1 MQSKRDQVQAHS
13 FMMGRLSSGLLA
25 ASPDAPESPL
35 GRTTRGVVFGVLFTV
50 LIGAGT
56 VVYGLLRPGGNDGWR
71 DGRHLVVNRDTGAR
85 YLWTDTDGVL
95 HPVRNYTSARLIG
108 GSDLPTE
115 DVGTASLRDVPVGGP
130 VGIPGAPDGLP
141 GADQLDDGSWNMCVT
156 GPYGADP
163 STSGAVSG
171 PAVHEAGATTLVAGA
186 PVDSTGIAA
195 DRGVLV
201 RGPDRTQYLV
211 WRGSRLPL
219 DEKSDA
225 RTALGYGSV
234 EAVPVSAA
242 FLDAL
247 APGPGLRAPDVPGR
261 GDRGPELG
269 GGTTRVGQVFE
280 VSVPGG
286 ASSYHLLR
294 EEGLVPLTRLGAA
307 LVLGDPATE
316 KEAYRGESP
325 KARTVGADALREH
338 RAEGAG
344 REGTAG
350 LPDAPPA
357 PQPVPRGSALCAQ
370 VDGGDGGA
378 RIGSGLV
385 PLTELAPVAVSEGTA
400 GPVREACVPTDATV
414 VRPGHG
420 ALVRALHASGAAH
433 AGTTYL
439 VAENG
444 VKYRVPAEE
453 SLGALGYTTGDIG
466 SVPAPLLAALPTG
479 ADLDPDAASGAAEV
493 RVTAPD
499 CETASPR
506 KEQQEGQRKEQQE
519 EQQEE
524 TGKGTEV
531 EAASFVTADPS
542 VVPHT
547 PDMEPYSRR
556 AG

>member
-13 FMMGRLSSGLLA
+13 FMMGRLSSGLLT

-35 GRTTRGVVFGVLFTV
+35 GRTTRGVVFGLLFTV

-71 DGRHLVVNRDTGAR
+71 DGGHLVVNRDTGAR

-141 GADQLDDGSWNMCVT
+141 DAGQLDGGAWNMCVT
-156 GPYGADP
+156 GPDGADP
-163 STSGAVSG
+163 STSGAAAA
-171 PAVHEAGATTLVAGA
+171 PAVDAAGATTLVVGA
-186 PVDSTGIAA
+186 PVDSAA
-195 DRGVLV
+195 VGRDRGVLV
-201 RGPDRTQYLV
+201 SGPDKTQYLV

-234 EAVPVSAA
+234 AAAPVSAA

-247 APGPGLRAPDVPGR
+247 APGPELRSPDVPGR
-261 GDRGPELG
+261 GGEGPELG
-269 GGTTRVGQVFE
+269 GEATRVGQVFE

-286 ASSYHLLR
+286 ESTYHLLR

-307 LVLGDPATE
+307 LVLGDPATQ
-316 KEAYRGESP
+316 KDAYRGESP
-325 KARTVGADALREH
+325 EARTVGADALREH
-338 RAEGAG
+338 QAEGAG
-344 REGTAG
+344 REEAAG

-357 PQPVPRGSALCAQ
+357 PQSVPRGSALCAQ

-378 RIGSGLV
+378 RIGSVLA
-385 PLTELAPVAVSEGTA
+385 PLTELAPVAVPEGTA
-400 GPVREACVPTDATV
+400 DPVREACVPTDATV

-444 VKYRVPAEE
+444 VKYRVPADD
-453 SLGALGYTTGDIG
+453 SLQALGYTTGDID

-499 CETASPR
+499 CGTDA
-506 KEQQEGQRKEQQE
+506 QQE
-519 EQQEE
+519 EAAP
-524 TGKGTEV
+524 GKKAK
-531 EAASFVTADPS
+531 AASFVTGDPAAAPGTAD
-542 VVPHT
+542 T
-547 PDMEPYSRR
+547 ASRPR
-556 AG
+556 QDGQSEF

>member
-13 FMMGRLSSGLLA
+13 FMMGRLSSGLLTGD
-25 ASPDAPESPL
+25 PDAPESPL

-56 VVYGLLRPGGNDGWR
+56 VVYGLLRPGGNDSWR

-85 YLWTDTDGVL
+85 YLWTGTDGVL

-108 GSDLPTE
+108 GADLPTE
-115 DVGTASLRDVPVGGP
+115 DVGTASLRDVPLGGP

-141 GADQLDDGSWNMCVT
+141 EAGQLDNGAWNMCVT
-156 GPYGADP
+156 GPDGADP
-163 STSGAVSG
+163 STSAAAPASAVDR
-171 PAVHEAGATTLVAGA
+171 AGATTLVAGA
-186 PVDSTGIAA
+186 PVDTTDIAA
-195 DRGVLV
+195 DRAVLV
-201 RGPDRTQYLV
+201 RGPDKTEYLV

-234 EAVPVSAA
+234 EPVPVSAA

-247 APGPGLRAPDVPGR
+247 APGPALRSPDVPGR
-261 GDRGPELG
+261 GGEGPELG
-269 GGTTRVGQVFE
+269 GEPTRIGQVFE

-286 ASSYHLLR
+286 EGSYHLLR
-294 EEGLVPLTRLGAA
+294 EDGLVPLTRLGAA
-307 LVLGDPATE
+307 LALGDPATQ
-316 KEAYRGESP
+316 KDAYQGESP
-325 KARTVGADALREH
+325 EARTVGTDALREH
-338 RAEGAG
+338 QAEDAG
-344 REGTAG
+344 RVDTAG

-357 PQPVPRGSALCAQ
+357 PQSVPRGSALCAQ

-378 RIGSGLV
+378 RIGSVLA
-385 PLTELAPVAVSEGTA
+385 PLTGLAPVAVSAGTDA
-400 GPVREACVPTDATV
+400 PVRQACVPTDATV

-444 VKYRVPAEE
+444 VKYRVPAED
-453 SLGALGYTTGDIG
+453 SLKALGYTTGDID
-466 SVPAPLLAALPTG
+466 SVPAPLLATLPTG
-479 ADLDPDAASGAAEV
+479 ADLDPDAASGAAKP

-499 CETASPR
+499 CERAA
-506 KEQQEGQRKEQQE
+506 QQEVRDPG
-519 EQQEE
+519 
-524 TGKGTEV
+524 GKAT
-531 EAASFVTADPS
+531 AASFVTVAPS
-542 VVPHT
+542 AT
-547 PDMEPYSRR
+547 PDAAGTTSRSR
-556 AG
+556 QETQRGFRG